1 LMGRSHR
8 RFANKISLIFSA
20 PSLAFIA
27 VVIFAL
33 FSPIGMGPFL
43 TQTPSILLG
52 TLFLCVLPIIPV
64 VYYAKRGIIDI
75 DISDRSKRP
84 KFFAMSLVGYSLGA
98 IIFGILYAT
107 SLMALSIA
115 YVCVTSSIAVISFS
129 WKVSVHT
136 SAIAGPVTGLTYVF
150 GWIAA
155 LMYLLLLPIGW
166 ARLRLRAHSPWQLV
180 AGSVVA
186 VLVTFTVYIVFY
198 PAPPKS
204 WL

>member
-1 LMGRSHR
+1 MGRSHR
-8 RFANKISLIFSA
+8 RFANTISLIFSA
-20 PSLAFIA
+20 PSLAFVA
-27 VVIFAL
+27 VVFFAL
-33 FSPIGMGPFL
+33 FSPIGMGPLL
-43 TQTPSILLG
+43 TQTLSILLG
-52 TLFLCVLPIIPV
+52 TLFLCVLPIVPV
-64 VYYAKRGIIDI
+64 VYYASRGTIDI

-84 KFFAMSLVGYSLGA
+84 RFFAMSLVGYSLGA
-98 IIFGILYAT
+98 IVFGILYAT
-107 SLMALSIA
+107 SLMVLSIA

-180 AGSVVA
+180 AGSAVA
-186 VLVTFTVYIVFY
+186 ILVTLTVYIIFY